1 MRILTVIA
9 GILISAC
16 GAFCFAS
23 YTNPFTDVAFLVG
36 LVMVVSGGCN
46 LAAYLVSG
54 RGNKRTTDTALVEG
68 LVTLLYG
75 FAVLSNKVTD
85 LMLTLFF
92 GTWLTLSGVT
102 RFSQALYVSRF
113 RPRDWAKVIPL
124 AAIASML
131 GIVMMMPTLVSAVMP
146 LMLVGGAFICDGL
159 SMLMYAMY
167 MKRPTAITSKKEEE
181 AKERAAARKSQTH
194 AQRAERDRLRNLS
207 RKERDAE
214 IERKRKE
221 QEAREVTKRKLR
233 EEERA
238 RKREAARP
246 ASEKTMEFTPEEVA
260 EINAAAKETEEAI
273 KENKPSEDEN
283 KTVINLDENNP
294 MAAIWA
300 TMAEESGA
308 DVKVNKP
315 QPKEEPISEP
325 EAPATRPIWQRP
337 TDIPSLRAERE
348 SLKDEDDSAG
358 FTPIKFTAV
367 NLEEIESR
375 KPVVEFEKVQ
385 LPEFRIASDTESVS
399 RSEILEQIDNTTL
412 EKTDADYT
420 PISLDEL
427 VAEPLSR
434 PYDPNESKRF
444 TQTLH
449 FGWLEDNGNE

>member
-16 GAFCFAS
+16 GAFCFAV

-75 FAVLSNKVTD
+75 FAVLSNSVTD

-131 GIVMMMPTLVSAVMP
+131 GIVMMMPKLVSAVMP

-159 SMLMYAMY
+159 SMLMYSMY
-167 MKRPTAITSKKEEE
+167 MKRPTAAASKKEEE
-181 AKERAAARKSQTH
+181 AKERAAARKAQTH
-194 AQRAERDRLRNLS
+194 AQREERDRLRNLS
-207 RKERDAE
+207 KKERDAE
-214 IERKRKE
+214 IERQRKE
-221 QEAREVTKRKLR
+221 QEAKEEAKKKQR

-238 RKREAARP
+238 KKREAARP

-260 EINAAAKETEEAI
+260 EINAAAKEPEGI
-273 KENKPSEDEN
+273 KENILSEDEN

-315 QPKEEPISEP
+315 EPKEEPALES

-337 TDIPSLRAERE
+337 TDIPSLRAERD
-348 SLKDEDDSAG
+348 SLKEDDDIAG

-375 KPVVEFEKVQ
+375 KPVVEFEKVE
-385 LPEFRIASDTESVS
+385 LPEFKIASDTESVN
-399 RSEILEQIDNTTL
+399 RSEVLEQIDNTTL
-412 EKTDADYT
+412 EKADADYT
-420 PISLDEL
+420 PISLEEL
-427 VAEPLSR
+427 VAEPLAR

-449 FGWLEDNGNE
+449 FGWLEDNDNE

>member
-16 GAFCFAS
+16 GAFCFAF

-36 LVMVVSGGCN
+36 VVMVVSGACN

-75 FAVLSNKVTD
+75 FAVLANSVTD

-113 RPRDWAKVIPL
+113 RPRDWAKLIPL
-124 AAIASML
+124 AAISSML
-131 GIVMMMPTLVSAVMP
+131 GIVMMMPRLVSAVMP
-146 LMLVGGAFICDGL
+146 LMLVGGAFICDGF

-167 MKRPTAITSKKEEE
+167 MKRPTAATSKKEEE
-181 AKERAAARKSQTH
+181 AKERAEARKAQAH
-194 AQRAERDRLRNLS
+194 ADRQERDRLRNLS
-207 RKERDAE
+207 KQERDAE
-214 IERKRKE
+214 IERQRK
-221 QEAREVTKRKLR
+221 QKEAEEEAKKKQR

-238 RKREAARP
+238 KRREAARP
-246 ASEKTMEFTPEEVA
+246 ASEKTLEFTPEEA
-260 EINAAAKETEEAI
+260 EEIREAADAI
-273 KENKPSEDEN
+273 ELQQENDN
-283 KTVINLDENNP
+283 KTVIDLDENNP

-315 QPKEEPISEP
+315 EPKEEANAEDLN
-325 EAPATRPIWQRP
+325 APATRPIWQRP

-348 SLKDEDDSAG
+348 SLREDASE
-358 FTPIKFTAV
+358 FTPIRFTAV
-367 NLEEIESR
+367 NLEEIESK
-375 KPVVEFEKVQ
+375 KPVVEFEKVE
-385 LPEFRIASDTESVS
+385 LPEFKIASDTESVS
-399 RSEILEQIDNTTL
+399 REEILQQIDNTTL
-412 EKTDADYT
+412 EAASADYT
-420 PISLDEL
+420 PISLEEL
-427 VAEPLSR
+427 VAEPLAR
-434 PYDPNESKRF
+434 PYDPNESRRF

-449 FGWLEDNGNE
+449 FGWLEDNDNE